1 MVEERVAGRTVSYSQ
16 FSIYAKCPK
25 KWKLDYVEGQRVY
38 EDSIN
43 TIFGTSFHSTLQH
56 YLKVMYEDS
65 VKAADAIDLVA
76 HLQAEM
82 VATYKASIEKT
93 GQHFT
98 TPEVLQEFLEDG
110 IAILKYVQRHRG
122 VFFPSKQHELLGI
135 EIPLKV
141 ELTKHI
147 SFNGFIDL
155 VILDQRTNRIKI
167 WDIKTSTSGWN
178 KHQKKDQTKTAQLIL
193 YKEYYAKQ
201 FTVDPESIDVEYF
214 IVRRKINENAEF
226 VPKRVQTFSPASGK
240 VTRKRVIKQLSD
252 FLEHGFTEDGE
263 YNREGSFPAIQS
275 SLCVYCAYN
284 KPGVCDKK
292 ERLKKV

>member
-1 MVEERVAGRTVSYSQ
+1 MADEKGTGRTVSYSQ

-25 KWKLDYVEGQRVY
+25 KWRLDYIDGQRVY

-43 TIFGTSFHSTLQH
+43 TIFGTAFHSTLQN

-65 VKAADAIDLVA
+65 VKAADAIDLVLY
-76 HLQAEM
+76 LQNEM
-82 VATYKASIEKT
+82 VSTYKASVERG

-98 TPEVLQEFLEDG
+98 TPEALQEFLEDG

-122 VFFPSKQHELLGI
+122 VFFPSKQHKLMGI

-178 KHQKKDQTKTAQLIL
+178 KHQKKDTTKTAQLIL
-193 YKEYYAKQ
+193 YKEYYAQ
-201 FTVDPESIDVEYF
+201 QLGVDPETIDVEYF
-214 IVRRKINENAEF
+214 IVRRKINEGAEF
-226 VPKRVQTFSPASGK
+226 VPRRVQTFSPASGRI
-240 VTRKRVIKQLSD
+240 TRKKVVKQLHE
-252 FLEHGFTEDGE
+252 FLEHGFTADGE
-263 YNREGSFPAIQS
+263 YNKEGDFPAIQT
-275 SLCVYCAYN
+275 SLCTYCAYN
-284 KPGVCDKK
+284 MPGVCNKK
-292 ERLKKV
+292 DRIKG